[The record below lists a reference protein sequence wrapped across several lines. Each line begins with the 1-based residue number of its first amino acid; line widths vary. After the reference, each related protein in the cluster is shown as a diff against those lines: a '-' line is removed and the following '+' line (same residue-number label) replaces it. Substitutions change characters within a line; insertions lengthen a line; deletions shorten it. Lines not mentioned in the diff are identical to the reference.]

1 VIGSD
6 ANGCKDTAQVTVNV
20 NPLPVVN
27 AGIDQSVCKLNSTQ
41 LQATGASTYTWTPA
55 ATLSCNS
62 CGNPVASPTTNT
74 TYTVTGTDGNG
85 CTNTDDVTVSIYPQ
99 PVIDAGADQTICNG
113 SSVQLQA
120 TGGVAYVWSP
130 ATSLSCSTCPN
141 PLASPS
147 NDITYTVVGT
157 DANGCNDSD
166 KVNISV
172 IQMQPFSVSPGDTL
186 CEGESVQLS
195 ASGGSQYI
203 WSPSYGLNNSTIS
216 NPVATPSVTTTYEV
230 VIKQGDCFSD
240 TNKVTILVHPKPTVN
255 AGQDQN
261 VIAGSSVNLFAQ
273 TTNTDYY
280 AWTPA
285 DELSCSD
292 CSSPIATPK
301 QTTTYKV
308 TASNEYGC
316 SADDDLTI
324 FVTCDNSQ
332 IFVPNT
338 FTPNGDGNNDR
349 FYPQGKGVST
359 IQRFRIYNR
368 WGQLVYDV
376 QNIQTNQ
383 ELQGWDGTYK
393 NEALKPDVYVYIID
407 ATCYSGA
414 PMQIKGDVSLIR

>member
-1 VIGSD
+1 
-6 ANGCKDTAQVTVNV
+6 
-20 NPLPVVN
+20 
-27 AGIDQSVCKLNSTQ
+27 
-41 LQATGASTYTWTPA
+41 
-55 ATLSCNS
+55 
-62 CGNPVASPTTNT
+62 
-74 TYTVTGTDGNG
+74 
-85 CTNTDDVTVSIYPQ
+85 
-99 PVIDAGADQTICNG
+99 
-113 SSVQLQA
+113 
-120 TGGVAYVWSP
+120 
-130 ATSLSCSTCPN
+130 
-141 PLASPS
+141 
-147 NDITYTVVGT
+147 
-157 DANGCNDSD
+157 
-166 KVNISV
+166 
-172 IQMQPFSVSPGDTL
+172 
-186 CEGESVQLS
+186 
-195 ASGGSQYI
+195 
-203 WSPSYGLNNSTIS
+203 
-216 NPVATPSVTTTYEV
+216 
-230 VIKQGDCFSD
+230 
-240 TNKVTILVHPKPTVN
+240 
-255 AGQDQN
+255 